1 MPQAVKVGL
10 FMTIALL
17 VLGWLILSVEDW
29 RLFGAKGQRVDA
41 RFDSVVGLD
50 DKAAVRMAGVRVGRV
65 DGIRLEGRRAR
76 VSLLLD
82 QPVVLTEGTVAAIA
96 NQGLL
101 GDKFVEIRPGP
112 DGAPAL
118 APGAVLE
125 GTTPVSF
132 DDAMAKIDK
141 IGASVERFMGDLS
154 GGGGA
159 PGGLGDLIASIQA
172 TADELRAV
180 IAENRTEFGGTVRNF
195 ERFSAALAEDLP
207 RLTDQIERVLSQVD
221 AVVAENRGNLKDSM
235 ANVKEVTERL
245 QTSVDNLNQITDKI
259 ARGEGTLGK
268 LVNSDE
274 AHNELMSAMGSVEKG
289 VDALTDTL
297 GRVKKLRLD
306 LALDTAYQ
314 SELED
319 WRTAFRLDLLPDGDD
334 SNHLYRV
341 ELVTDPRG
349 RIYDKTETVTV
360 TLPDGST
367 ATTVTERTVRDERRN
382 TWSAMFG
389 LPFADRKGAV
399 WAGVIQNSGGF
410 GIDYSLAEKK
420 LWFSLEAF
428 DFGREMELD
437 PHLRFTTQ
445 WNFHKNLFIKGGYD
459 DPLVDQYK
467 SPFLGAGLRWSDD
480 DLKYLMGSVPK
491 L

>member
-1 MPQAVKVGL
+1 MSQAVKVGL
-10 FMTIALL
+10 FMTAALL
-17 VLGWLILSVEDW
+17 VLAWLILSVEDW
-29 RLFGAKGQRVDA
+29 KLFGGKGERIDA
-41 RFDSVVGLD
+41 LFDSVVGLD

-65 DGIRLEGRRAR
+65 DGIRLEGRKAR

-82 QPVVLTEGTVAAIA
+82 QPLGLTEGTVASIA

-101 GDKFVEIRPGP
+101 GDKFVELQPGP
-112 DGAPAL
+112 EGAPPL
-118 APGAVLE
+118 PPGSVLE
-125 GTTPVSF
+125 GRTPISF
-132 DDAMAKIDK
+132 DQAMAKIEE
-141 IGASVERFMGDLS
+141 IGDSIQGFMSGGAGE
-154 GGGGA
+154 GGGGSLA
-159 PGGLGDLIASIQA
+159 DLIKSIQA

-180 IAENRTEFGGTVRNF
+180 IAENRAQLGGTVKNF

-235 ANVKEVTERL
+235 ANVKEVTTKL
-245 QTSVDNLNQITDKI
+245 QTSVDNLNAITDKI
-259 ARGEGTLGK
+259 AKGEGTLGK

-274 AHNELMSAMGSVEKG
+274 AHDELMNAMGSVEKG

-297 GRVKKLRLD
+297 GRVRKLRLD

-319 WRTAFRLDLLPDGDD
+319 YRTAFRLDLLPDGDQ
-334 SNHLYRV
+334 SRHLYRV

-389 LPFADRKGAV
+389 LPFAERKGAV

-410 GIDYSLAEKK
+410 GIDYSLLDRK

-445 WNFHKNLFIKGGYD
+445 WNFHKNLYIKGGYD

-467 SPFLGAGLRWSDD
+467 SPFLGAGLRWTDD

>member
-10 FMTIALL
+10 FMTVALL

-29 RLFGAKGQRVDA
+29 RLFGAKGWRIDA

-82 QPVVLTEGTVAAIA
+82 QPVGLTEGSTAAIS

-101 GDKFVEIRPGP
+101 GDKFVELRPGP
-112 DGAPAL
+112 EGAAPL

-132 DDAMAKIDK
+132 DEAMAKIDK
-141 IGASVERFMGDLS
+141 IGASVERFVGDLS

-180 IAENRTEFGGTVRNF
+180 IAENRADLGGTVKNF
-195 ERFSAALAEDLP
+195 EKFSAALAEDLP
-207 RLTDQIERVLSQVD
+207 RLTAQIERVLAQVD
-221 AVVAENRGNLKDSM
+221 SVVAENRGNLKDSM
-235 ANVKEVTERL
+235 ENVREVTAKL
-245 QTSVDNLNQITDKI
+245 QTSVDNFNEITGKI

-274 AHNELMSAMGSVEKG
+274 AHDELMSAMGSLEKG
-289 VDALTDTL
+289 VGELSDTL

-306 LALDTAYQ
+306 LGFDTAYQ
-314 SELED
+314 PELED
-319 WRTAFRLDLLPDGDD
+319 YRTAFRVDLLPHGDE
-334 SNHLYRV
+334 SPRLYRV

-349 RIYDKTETVTV
+349 RIYEKTETETV

-367 ATTVTERTVRDERRN
+367 ETTVTERTVRDERRN
-382 TWSAMFG
+382 TWSALFG
-389 LPFADRKGAV
+389 LPFDERRGAI
-399 WAGVIQNSGGF
+399 WAGVIQNSGGVQV
-410 GIDYSLAEKK
+410 DYSLLDKK

-428 DFGREMELD
+428 DFGREMDLD

-445 WNFHKNLFIKGGYD
+445 WNFHKNFFVKGGYD

-467 SPFLGAGLRWSDD
+467 SPFVGLGIRWTDD
-480 DLKYLMGSVPK
+480 DLKYLMGSVPN

>member
-1 MPQAVKVGL
+1 MSQAVKVGL
-10 FMTIALL
+10 FMTAALL
-17 VLGWLILSVEDW
+17 VLAWLILSVEDW
-29 RLFGAKGQRVDA
+29 KLFGGKGERIDA
-41 RFDSVVGLD
+41 LFDSVVGLD

-65 DGIRLEGRRAR
+65 DGIRLEGRKAR

-82 QPVVLTEGTVAAIA
+82 QPLGLTEGTVASIA

-101 GDKFVEIRPGP
+101 GDKFVELQPGP
-112 DGAPAL
+112 EGAPPL
-118 APGAVLE
+118 PPGSVLE
-125 GTTPVSF
+125 GRTPISF
-132 DDAMAKIDK
+132 DQAMAKIEE
-141 IGASVERFMGDLS
+141 IGDSIQGFMSGGA
-154 GGGGA
+154 GGGG
-159 PGGLGDLIASIQA
+159 GGSLADLIKSIQA

-180 IAENRTEFGGTVRNF
+180 IAENRAQLGGTVKNF

-235 ANVKEVTERL
+235 ANVKEVTAKL
-245 QTSVDNLNQITDKI
+245 QTSIDNLNAITDKI
-259 ARGEGTLGK
+259 AKGEGTLGK

-274 AHNELMSAMGSVEKG
+274 AHDELMNAMGSVEKG

-306 LALDTAYQ
+306 LALDTADQ

-319 WRTAFRLDLLPDGDD
+319 WRTAFRLDLLPDGDE
-334 SNHLYRV
+334 SKHLYRV

-389 LPFADRKGAV
+389 LPFAERKGAV

-410 GIDYSLAEKK
+410 GLDYSLLDRK

-445 WNFHKNLFIKGGYD
+445 WNFHKNLYIKGGYD

-467 SPFLGAGLRWSDD
+467 SPFLGAGLRWTDD